1 MSAPARG
8 LAAVV
13 RFYQRHISPA
23 LPATCRYTPTCSA
36 YAVQALTEHG
46 ALRGSWLSL
55 RRLAR
60 CGPWSRH
67 DHVDLVPEPRRR
79 PRPGRAVGATA
90 AAGAA
95 PAGTVATAG
104 TGDTVATGDTD
115 AGSARRAR
123 TGDGSATLI
132 AADAATSAGEPIAVS
147 HSSSSG
153 SDARTVMPA
162 GPTGA
167 STPSHRTHRLQ
178 PHRSRPA

>member
-8 LAAVV
+8 LAAAV

-67 DHVDLVPEPRRR
+67 DHVDLVPEPRRKPQR
-79 PRPGRAVGATA
+79 GRDV
-90 AAGAA
+90 
-95 PAGTVATAG
+95 
-104 TGDTVATGDTD
+104 
-115 AGSARRAR
+115 
-123 TGDGSATLI
+123 SATLI
-132 AADAATSAGEPIAVS
+132 PADTVTSAGEPIAVP

-153 SDARTVMPA
+153 SDTGSTVPA
-162 GPTGA
+162 GPPA
-167 STPSHRTHRLQ
+167 LDSRPSHRTHRLQ